1 MFQRWKDYEK
11 QRRVMFAN
19 VMKERRRLKALLD
32 KPHSPNPSL
41 ATLAT
46 ATDTAASASVKL
58 TRPTA
63 SRSPPS

>member
-11 QRRVMFAN
+11 QRRVKFAS
-19 VMKERRRLKALLD
+19 VMKERRRLKALQE

-41 ATLAT
+41 STLPT
-46 ATDTAASASVKL
+46 NYTASASVKL
-58 TRPTA
+58 PKQMI